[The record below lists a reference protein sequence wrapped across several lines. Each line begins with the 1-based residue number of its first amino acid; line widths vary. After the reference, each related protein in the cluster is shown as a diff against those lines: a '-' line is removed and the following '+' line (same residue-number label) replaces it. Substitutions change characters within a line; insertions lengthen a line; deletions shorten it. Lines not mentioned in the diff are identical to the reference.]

1 MNPNMMQMPV
11 EHESKKCTSMVV
23 DHDGMSH
30 IEMGVGGE
38 FGRASGFDGSPRNT
52 SPNHLENVH

>member
-1 MNPNMMQMPV
+1 MMQMPI

-30 IEMGVGGE
+30 IEMGLGGE
-38 FGRASGFDGSPRNT
+38 FGRASGFDASPRNA
-52 SPNHLENVH
+52 SPNHVENVH